1 MFDSFSG
8 KNRWMIVQL
17 HRNTFLLF
25 HLKEI
30 ILRCNILNVYVDE
43 SGDLGFSKKSTKF
56 FIIAYI
62 VSDSVITIR
71 TRMKRILKKLHNK
84 GKYHFSRNELKFSRM
99 NSYCRR
105 IVLEELCKSDLEIG
119 VVVVEKRHVLE
130 RLRKDLTV
138 LFNWLLVHHIM
149 SALVP
154 RIESEQKI
162 NIVFDK
168 SLPKKR
174 ITEFNEYLLE
184 KASYLSYRDG
194 KDLRLDRIFSQHMDS
209 EIEPCLQA
217 ADAVAGAYFQKYEN
231 EDGQY
236 VEMLSEKI
244 SYFKYLWR
252 R

>member
-1 MFDSFSG
+1 MSQYCRS
-8 KNRWMIVQL
+8 
-17 HRNTFLLF
+17 
-25 HLKEI
+25 
-30 ILRCNILNVYVDE
+30 
-43 SGDLGFSKKSTKF
+43 
-56 FIIAYI
+56 A
-62 VSDSVITIR
+62 VITQ
-71 TRMKRILKKLHNK
+71 
-84 GKYHFSRNELKFSRM
+84 
-99 NSYCRR
+99 
-105 IVLEELCKSDLEIG
+105 LCQSEVEIG

-130 RLRKDLTV
+130 RLQNNLTV
-138 LFNWLLVHHIM
+138 LYNWLLVHHIM

-184 KASYLSYRDG
+184 KASFLSYRDG
-194 KDLRLDRIFSQHMDS
+194 NELRLDRIFSQHLDS

-236 VEMLSEKI
+236 VEMLTEKI